1 MSYPIIFE
9 TKIVKLSDGRLLHLS
24 LQGCNND
31 DCGRRRDDFCGK
43 IYTTEEFIQFAE
55 SFKVESK
62 PVKESNGFDLQIG
75 SRKCNYYDYG
85 KHLLRMLKRAMT
97 FEELSQKKRFV
108 GIVYKGMVLKENG
121 EEKFLTPKEFEAI
134 ECDFLYGRRHGSFT
148 RKTSIFYTEEKMVE
162 ALEKNEPMSFYISK

>member
-1 MSYPIIFE
+1 MSYSIIFE

-55 SFKVESK
+55 AFKKGSK

-85 KHLLRMLKRAMT
+85 QHLLRMLKRAMT

-108 GIVYKGMVLKENG
+108 GIVYKGMVLRENG
-121 EEKFLTPKEFEAI
+121 EEKFLTPQEFEA
-134 ECDFLYGRRHGSFT
+134 CVYDFIYGRRHGSWT
-148 RKTSIFYTEEKMVE
+148 RKISILYTEEQIME
-162 ALEKNEPMSFYISK
+162 ALKNNESMSFHISK